1 MFLFNNTTVEK
12 GAIGA
17 CFNLF
22 SFWRQLLALKE
33 AEEEEENNPKNL
45 SSRVKQKSK
54 FDWSKTKLNYS
65 YLERDVVLREMADT
79 HSRFNFSICIS
90 PKSAAR

>member
-1 MFLFNNTTVEK
+1 MSFEKMFLFNNTTVEK

-54 FDWSKTKLNYS
+54 FD
-65 YLERDVVLREMADT
+65 
-79 HSRFNFSICIS
+79 
-90 PKSAAR
+90 

>member
-1 MFLFNNTTVEK
+1 MSFEKMFLFNNTTVEK

-33 AEEEEENNPKNL
+33 AEEEEENNQKKNFQ
-45 SSRVKQKSK
+45 V
-54 FDWSKTKLNYS
+54 
-65 YLERDVVLREMADT
+65 E
-79 HSRFNFSICIS
+79 
-90 PKSAAR
+90 

>member
-1 MFLFNNTTVEK
+1 MSFEKIFLFNNTTVEK

-33 AEEEEENNPKNL
+33 AEEEEENN
-45 SSRVKQKSK
+45 QKKTFKS
-54 FDWSKTKLNYS
+54 SKTEIKIWLKQN
-65 YLERDVVLREMADT
+65 
-79 HSRFNFSICIS
+79 
-90 PKSAAR
+90 